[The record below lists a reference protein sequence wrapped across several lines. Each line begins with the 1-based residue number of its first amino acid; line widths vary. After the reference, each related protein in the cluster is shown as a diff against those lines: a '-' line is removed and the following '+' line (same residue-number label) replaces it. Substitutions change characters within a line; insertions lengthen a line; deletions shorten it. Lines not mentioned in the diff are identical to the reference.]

1 MGLLNRIGQLV
12 RANVN
17 AAIAQAEDPEKA
29 LDRSLSEMQDD
40 LIRLRQAVAQAIATQ
55 KRTERQREAARQSA
69 DDWHHRAQQALQ
81 VGDEAAAR
89 SALARRYPFQDAAER
104 LAEQWQTQQE
114 TIAQLRIT
122 LRDLE
127 ARLLETRAKR
137 DLYIARARSA
147 LATQRMHE
155 TLGNLNQPNN
165 ALERLEARA
174 IELEACAHLAQSAG
188 RDPIEHQF
196 QTLETEKRLDQDLA
210 DLKTQLLNPL
220 SGQNSPGLPGSPA
233 RKTP

>member
-17 AAIAQAEDPEKA
+17 AAISQAEDPEKA

-40 LIRLRQAVAQAIATQ
+40 LVRLRQAVAQAIATQ
-55 KRTERQREAARQSA
+55 KRTERQREAASLAA
-69 DDWHHRAQQALQ
+69 DDWYQRAQRALNA
-81 VGDEAAAR
+81 GDEAETR

-104 LAEQWQTQQE
+104 LADQWQTQQD
-114 TIAQLRIT
+114 TIAQLRVT

-147 LATQRMHE
+147 MATQRMHE
-155 TLGNLNQPNN
+155 TLSTLSQPNN
-165 ALERLEARA
+165 ALERLEART
-174 IELEACAHLAQSAG
+174 IELEARAHLAQSAG
-188 RDPIEHQF
+188 RDPIEQRF

-210 DLKTQLLNPL
+210 HLKAQLTAQLQAQNPP
-220 SGQNSPGLPGSPA
+220 NRP
-233 RKTP
+233 

>member
-1 MGLLNRIGQLV
+1 VGLLNRIGQLV

-29 LDRSLSEMQDD
+29 LDRSLSDMQDD

-55 KRTERQREAARQSA
+55 KRTERQREAASLAA
-69 DDWHHRAQQALQ
+69 DDWYQRAQRALNA
-81 VGDEAAAR
+81 GDEAETR

-104 LAEQWQTQQE
+104 LADQWQTQQA
-114 TIAQLRIT
+114 TINDLRLT

-127 ARLLETRAKR
+127 AKLLETRAKR

-155 TLGNLNQPNN
+155 TLSTLSQPNN
-165 ALERLEARA
+165 ALERLEAHT
-174 IELEACAHLAQSAG
+174 IELEARAHLAQTAG
-188 RDPIEHQF
+188 RDPIEQTF
-196 QTLETEKRLDQDLA
+196 QTLETEQRLAQDLA
-210 DLKTQLLNPL
+210 QLKAQLKAQNP
-220 SGQNSPGLPGSPA
+220 SQPPGSTTGNHP
-233 RKTP
+233 